1 MGVEATLN
9 GLAISVTTSI
19 AFTATESKTTEKIS
33 GAMTLAG
40 GVPLSQ
46 RDAYIIEIVRPAGNT
61 PQALTTN
68 IYNVSTVEAGN
79 SRNGLVAT
87 VVTETATDRG
97 AVQRIYPVRGLFLG
111 TAGQVKLGFKF
122 GTNNTSS
129 GAGVTVYARIVRT
142 ALA

>member
-1 MGVEATLN
+1 MTTTLD
-9 GLAISVTTSI
+9 GLAIAVTVSI
-19 AFTATESKTTEKIS
+19 AWTATETKTTEKLS
-33 GAMTLAG
+33 GALTLVA

-46 RDAYIIEIVRPAGNT
+46 RDAYVVEVVRPAGNT

-68 IYNVSTVEAGN
+68 IYNVSTVETGN
-79 SRNGLVAT
+79 SRNSLVAV
-87 VVTETATDRG
+87 VVTETASDRG
-97 AVQRIYPVRGLFLG
+97 AVQRSYPVRGLFLG

-129 GAGVTVYARIVRT
+129 GAGVTVYAGIVRT